1 MKINKFNQSG
11 CYDPTPYEAFQNIDK
26 EPAPLRGQ
34 VYIVCQ
40 DVTEQ
45 EIYEIRS
52 ERFIRYVL
60 NHNKLPLLPR
70 LNFRSHSESTDD
82 QDELML
88 QRIRRSF
95 MGHADEVWVFGKS
108 FSDEMLQDIRMAR
121 AKGKTIYHLTTTCEW
136 LKGGVTHG

>member
-11 CYDPTPYEAFQNIDK
+11 CYDPTPYEAFLNIDK
-26 EPAPLRGQ
+26 EPVPLKGQ

-45 EIYEIRS
+45 EIYEVRA
-52 ERFIRYVL
+52 ERFIRFAL
-60 NHNKLPLLPR
+60 GKNKLPLLPR
-70 LNFRSHSESTDD
+70 LNFRSFAESLDT

-88 QRIRRSF
+88 KRIRRSF
-95 MGHADEVWVFGKS
+95 MAQAEEVWVFGKS
-108 FSDEMLQDIRMAR
+108 ISEEMVQDIRLAR
-121 AKGKTIYHLTTTCEW
+121 SKGKPVYHLTTTCEW